1 MIRTK
6 EGWLFHNT
14 LKMMTNFGSDL
25 GKYLDFEAR
34 SDEVGPLAIE
44 NLKRKHAPEIV

>member
-34 SDEVGPLAIE
+34 PDEVGPLAIE